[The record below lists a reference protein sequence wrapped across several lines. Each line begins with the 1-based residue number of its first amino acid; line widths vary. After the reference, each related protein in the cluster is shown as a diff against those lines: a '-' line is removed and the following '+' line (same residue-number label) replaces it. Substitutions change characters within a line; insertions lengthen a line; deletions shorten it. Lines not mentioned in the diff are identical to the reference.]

1 MRIGASMPTAKVTN
15 ISSMSGVMHN
25 GRIFAPSEL
34 PTKLNGKGKA
44 KEDVVER
51 GKVVPMTNNEAHVKK
66 PTKEEDSLGKKEISS
81 KEAIEFLRIIQQ
93 SEFKVIEQL
102 NKTPVRISLLG
113 LLMHSEPHRKLLMQI
128 LNEAH
133 MVHDILVKKFRGIVN
148 NLTASN
154 YLTFTEDKLPIEGR
168 GHNKA
173 LHVSIK
179 CMDHMV
185 AKVLVDNGSSLNVM
199 PKMTLDK
206 FSPMPHT

>member
-1 MRIGASMPTAKVTN
+1 MHIGASMPTAKVTN

-93 SEFKVIEQL
+93 SK
-102 NKTPVRISLLG
+102 SL
-113 LLMHSEPHRKLLMQI
+113 E
-128 LNEAH
+128 
-133 MVHDILVKKFRGIVN
+133 
-148 NLTASN
+148 
-154 YLTFTEDKLPIEGR
+154 
-168 GHNKA
+168 
-173 LHVSIK
+173 
-179 CMDHMV
+179 
-185 AKVLVDNGSSLNVM
+185 
-199 PKMTLDK
+199 
-206 FSPMPHT
+206 